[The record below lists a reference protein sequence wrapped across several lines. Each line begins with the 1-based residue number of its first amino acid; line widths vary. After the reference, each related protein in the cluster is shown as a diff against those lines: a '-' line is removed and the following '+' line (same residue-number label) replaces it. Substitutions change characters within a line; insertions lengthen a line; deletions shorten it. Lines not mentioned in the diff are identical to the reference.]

1 MRKFYP
7 WPIKGRLRY
16 KLFEHQRVG
25 RTGGGIALLLNEA
38 IDVRKV
44 DSGERRSFEFGEWI
58 LKHGSS
64 KLRLI
69 VIYRIPYSAAHPV
82 STSVF
87 LDEFPAY
94 SESVVKSPE
103 PLLIAGDLNI
113 HVNVPN
119 DSDAARFLELLTSM
133 GLEQHVD
140 KPTHISGHTLDL
152 IFTRCSDSLLFA
164 KPMTDYLFSDHITVL
179 CDLELVKPPPKI
191 KQVSNRKIKDIDR
204 EKLQVDILS
213 SELCQNTPD
222 TLDELVNSY
231 NTTLARALDRHT
243 PLRTKVIRSRPLV
256 PKFNE
261 EIKIA
266 RREKRKAKKKWRR
279 TGFREDMLAYKV
291 KKNDA
296 NALMN
301 EARRK
306 FYHNFIQDNSNSQ
319 RHLFLAAKK
328 LLNQGDNR
336 AVYPPVDDNSNLA
349 NQLGT
354 FFIQKIKAIGSNFD
368 NMAQGLPAFPDDYAP
383 ESPPPLANLAPLR
396 KRRFASSSTAVQ
408 IKTALLT
415 LCQHPW

>member
-1 MRKFYP
+1 M
-7 WPIKGRLRY
+7 
-16 KLFEHQRVG
+16 
-25 RTGGGIALLLNEA
+25 LLNEA

-94 SESVVKSPE
+94 SESVVMSPE

-119 DSDAARFLELLTSM
+119 DSM

-140 KPTHISGHTLDL
+140 KPTHISEHTLDL
-152 IFTRCSDSLLFA
+152 IITRCSDSLLFA

-179 CDLELVKPPPKI
+179 CDLKLVKPPPKV

-231 NTTLARALDRHT
+231 NTTLAHALDRHT

-256 PKFNE
+256 P
-261 EIKIA
+261 
-266 RREKRKAKKKWRR
+266 
-279 TGFREDMLAYKV
+279 
-291 KKNDA
+291 
-296 NALMN
+296 
-301 EARRK
+301 
-306 FYHNFIQDNSNSQ
+306 
-319 RHLFLAAKK
+319 
-328 LLNQGDNR
+328 
-336 AVYPPVDDNSNLA
+336 
-349 NQLGT
+349 
-354 FFIQKIKAIGSNFD
+354 
-368 NMAQGLPAFPDDYAP
+368 
-383 ESPPPLANLAPLR
+383 
-396 KRRFASSSTAVQ
+396 
-408 IKTALLT
+408 
-415 LCQHPW
+415 

>member
-1 MRKFYP
+1 M
-7 WPIKGRLRY
+7 
-16 KLFEHQRVG
+16 
-25 RTGGGIALLLNEA
+25 LLNEA

-58 LKHGSS
+58 LKHGCS

-69 VIYRIPYSAAHPV
+69 VIYRILYSAAHPV

-94 SESVVKSPE
+94 SESVVMSPE

-119 DSDAARFLELLTSM
+119 DSM

-140 KPTHISGHTLDL
+140 KPTHISEHTLDL
-152 IFTRCSDSLLFA
+152 IITRCSDSLLFA

-231 NTTLARALDRHT
+231 NTTLAHALDRHT

-256 PKFNE
+256 P
-261 EIKIA
+261 
-266 RREKRKAKKKWRR
+266 
-279 TGFREDMLAYKV
+279 
-291 KKNDA
+291 
-296 NALMN
+296 
-301 EARRK
+301 
-306 FYHNFIQDNSNSQ
+306 
-319 RHLFLAAKK
+319 
-328 LLNQGDNR
+328 
-336 AVYPPVDDNSNLA
+336 
-349 NQLGT
+349 
-354 FFIQKIKAIGSNFD
+354 
-368 NMAQGLPAFPDDYAP
+368 
-383 ESPPPLANLAPLR
+383 
-396 KRRFASSSTAVQ
+396 
-408 IKTALLT
+408 
-415 LCQHPW
+415 